1 MAAVVHHV
9 KSNRIILQIQKKV
22 GVYHV
27 SKAIAVFVHTD
38 LFLVEQRNNAA
49 KSFPAT
55 HQRNYGIVLCL
66 FGNTVSRLQQNVWQ
80 FHMRSRSVSIFFG
93 PDPRVILARFHQ
105 SWVWPM
111 RACPL
116 TVRRIGGSTS
126 CEQLSPVQTSMVSP
140 PNLHEAF

>member
-1 MAAVVHHV
+1 MC
-9 KSNRIILQIQKKV
+9 IKV
-22 GVYHV
+22 QNPDREVRAERV
-27 SKAIAVFVHTD
+27 
-38 LFLVEQRNNAA
+38 
-49 KSFPAT
+49 PAT

-126 CEQLSPVQTSMVSP
+126 CEQLSPVQRSIDAVRLQLPYSEPFKSDASTRTFVVDWLLNVEFIRCSLVDQQWC
-140 PNLHEAF
+140 